1 MGSETTQ
8 WTFQSGG
15 STHIVTITADGRVI
29 RNHDVTWDEAALC
42 FWEAVERV
50 RQAATPTLTADGEA
64 VVERVRGHLVR
75 LDDGDYTDMPDVVQ
89 DVSALLAHLQR
100 QGTPVVVTEAMVE
113 AAARAQYELE
123 HTDLPWERC
132 GSLFADG
139 YREDA
144 RAVLTAALA
153 ARGEG
158 E

>member
-1 MGSETTQ
+1 MPTPEMDAVQ
-8 WTFQSGG
+8 W
-15 STHIVTITADGRVI
+15 GRVL
-29 RNHDVTWDEAALC
+29 RQMTGLEPCRKCGLYPAT
-42 FWEAVERV
+42 RV
-50 RQAATPTLTADGEA
+50 PVAC
-64 VVERVRGHLVR
+64 
-75 LDDGDYTDMPDVVQ
+75 PDNKPGCCVAHYRFAECPVC
-89 DVSALLAHLQR
+89 ALLAHLQR

>member
-29 RNHDVTWDEAALC
+29 RNPDVTWDEAALC

-89 DVSALLAHLQR
+89 DVSALLAHIQR
-100 QGTPVVVTEAMVE
+100 Q
-113 AAARAQYELE
+113 
-123 HTDLPWERC
+123 DN
-132 GSLFADG
+132 S
-139 YREDA
+139 
-144 RAVLTAALA
+144 
-153 ARGEG
+153 
-158 E
+158 